1 MTDILN
7 TVYSSFGWS
16 LLTVFLSIYIY
27 LYACKPEEAGKG
39 LKSAVKSGIKAITKD
54 HTSQKICL
62 LCLYT
67 CMVFFRTLFNR
78 NLWLNPLSNVFDGW
92 WIWNTAADG
101 TRTLSS
107 ECFENMALLM
117 PVVGIAIWTF
127 PDWFKKTG
135 YIKGSFVIAGSMS
148 LFIESCQLFFRLGTF
163 QFSDL
168 TYNTLGGV
176 LIGIITKIC
185 LHREKIKPSTI

>member
-1 MTDILN
+1 M
-7 TVYSSFGWS
+7 
-16 LLTVFLSIYIY
+16 LTAFLCIFIY
-27 LYACKPEEAGKG
+27 LYACKSEEAGRG
-39 LKSAVKSGIKAITKD
+39 LQGAVKSGFKTLVKD
-54 HTSQKICL
+54 HTAQKIFL
-62 LCLYT
+62 LSLYT

-78 NLWLNPLSNVFDGW
+78 NFWLNPLSNVFDGW

-101 TRTLSS
+101 TKTLSS

-127 PDWFKKTG
+127 PNWFKKTG
-135 YIKGSFVIAGSMS
+135 YIKGSFILAGSIS

-168 TYNTLGGV
+168 IYNTLGGI
-176 LIGIITKIC
+176 LIGIIVN
-185 LHREKIKPSTI
+185 LHKNRRFKRSAD

>member
-16 LLTVFLSIYIY
+16 LLTAFLSIYIY
-27 LYACKPEEAGKG
+27 LYACKPETAGIG
-39 LKSAVKSGIKAITKD
+39 LQSAVKSGLKTLIKD
-54 HTSQKICL
+54 HTAQKIFL
-62 LCLYT
+62 LCLYI

-92 WIWNTAADG
+92 WIWNTTADG
-101 TRTLSS
+101 TKTLSS

-117 PVVGIAIWTF
+117 PVIGIAVWTF

-135 YIKGSFVIAGSMS
+135 YIKGSFIIAGSLS

-168 TYNTLGGV
+168 IYNTLGGV
-176 LIGIITKIC
+176 FIGLVARLCYRNK
-185 LHREKIKPSTI
+185 RSS

>member
-1 MTDILN
+1 M
-7 TVYSSFGWS
+7 
-16 LLTVFLSIYIY
+16 
-27 LYACKPEEAGKG
+27 
-39 LKSAVKSGIKAITKD
+39 KSAVKSGTKAITKD
-54 HTSQKICL
+54 HTSQKICLLCL